1 MVHWLEPY
9 IKRVQFSVY
18 SRSVF
23 VNEITYTMI
32 VVEMLETVDMIME
45 FVIYLCKVS

>member
-9 IKRVQFSVY
+9 IKRVQFSVHL
-18 SRSVF
+18 RPVF